1 MISKTLIGTF
11 LVFVLGAGAIVGG
24 FQDQSKMQKNSTKFM
39 QRKLDASRQIVE
51 GLAIEDFDKISR
63 AAQDLMLL
71 SHEADWNVIQTQ
83 PYFGM
88 SSEFRGAAERLR
100 DSANDSNL
108 DGATL
113 AYFEVTLSCV
123 RCHKYIRQKVH
134 APKKVK

>member
-1 MISKTLIGTF
+1 MISKALVGTF
-11 LVFVLGAGAIVGG
+11 MVFVLGASAIVVG
-24 FQDQSKMQKNSTKFM
+24 FQDQEKLQKDSTKFM

-71 SHEADWNVIQTQ
+71 SHEADWNVVQTQ
-83 PYFGM
+83 PYFAL

-100 DSANDSNL
+100 DSANDSQL
-108 DGATL
+108 DGCTL

-134 APKKVK
+134 APKKDK